1 MHPGEMQSE
10 LMNNIDK
17 SLAWLLAP
25 SSFFRYL
32 NSVLTKRRQGQPVS
46 FTDFFGHM
54 VGETLLKGVSSTGT
68 LCMVHCHGC
77 VCWGRDA
84 AQGGEFNRHSV
95 HGALSWVCVLGA
107 RRCSRG

>member
-1 MHPGEMQSE
+1 MFLGCRYLSTLYSHPRWPDMHPGEMLSE

-68 LCMVHCHGC
+68 LSMVQTQST
-77 VCWGRDA
+77 V
-84 AQGGEFNRHSV
+84 FF
-95 HGALSWVCVLGA
+95 
-107 RRCSRG
+107 

>member
-68 LCMVHCHGC
+68 V
-77 VCWGRDA
+77 
-84 AQGGEFNRHSV
+84 HSV
-95 HGALSWVCVLGA
+95 DTVMGVCVGG
-107 RRCSRG
+107 RHCSWG